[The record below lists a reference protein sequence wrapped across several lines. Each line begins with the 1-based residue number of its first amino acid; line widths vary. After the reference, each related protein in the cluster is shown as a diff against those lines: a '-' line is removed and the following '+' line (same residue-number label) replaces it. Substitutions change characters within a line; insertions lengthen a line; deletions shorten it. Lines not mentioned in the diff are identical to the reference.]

1 MENASKALLITA
13 GVILGVMLL
22 AVMVYVF
29 RQGAS
34 VNETYDQK
42 QINLQLELYN
52 SQFENFDKQNNNI
65 MDVISLCN
73 LAFDVNKECNFD
85 TSTAVEIEIEIGSEI
100 FKMPNSNLITERN
113 TILKGSSKISIYDL
127 VDCTLSDG
135 TENLGIIS
143 KHEFSCN
150 PTDKLSMTKLITD
163 AQGVTKTIYKFLFKV
178 DNSEDI
184 QYNPHNN
191 KVIKMKLK
199 AYTNP
204 EW

>member
-13 GVILGVMLL
+13 GVILGVLLL
-22 AVMVYVF
+22 AVMIYVF

-85 TSTAVEIEIEIGSEI
+85 KSTAVEIEIEIGSQI

-127 VDCTLSDG
+127 VDCTVGDG
-135 TENLGIIS
+135 VESLGIIS
-143 KHEFSCN
+143 KDVFSCN

-163 AQGVTKTIYKFLFKV
+163 DQGLTKTIYKFLFKV
-178 DNSEDI
+178 DNSKDI